1 MQCVSVCWCIAE
13 QCRGGILKFCDPGSS
28 DRLILNGFCTF
39 RSSFMHFSPS
49 LQQDAKHDPQMEADA
64 RSWLEAIAGEPFPDG
79 SFHEALKDGVYL
91 CKVINQLE
99 PGSVPKINQ
108 SKMAFK
114 MVTTIIACMFP
125 NMDVFL
131 LC

>member
-1 MQCVSVCWCIAE
+1 
-13 QCRGGILKFCDPGSS
+13 
-28 DRLILNGFCTF
+28 
-39 RSSFMHFSPS
+39 MHFSPS

-64 RSWLEAIAGEPFPDG
+64 KSWLEAIAGEPFPDG

-91 CKVINQLE
+91 CKVINQLQ

-125 NMDVFL
+125 NMMCSHCADVNLSTLVHSFIGL
-131 LC
+131 LHCPSHPAVALFRVLYCVFILS